1 MKLVVSLDVT
11 QVVGE
16 TWVVEVCDE
25 TNIADYIEALREDPS
40 IMFYPNGHPDQIGDA
55 VMTDSEVYDDLST
68 KVVGVSIKKEFWHG
82 K

>member
-1 MKLVVSLDVT
+1 MKLVVTLDVT

-25 TNIADYIEALREDPS
+25 INIVDYIEALKEDPS
-40 IMFYPNGHPDQIGDA
+40 LLFRVNGYPDQIDM
-55 VMTDSEVYDDLST
+55 VMIESEVYDDLST
-68 KVVGVSIKKEFWHG
+68 EVVGISIKKECCYG